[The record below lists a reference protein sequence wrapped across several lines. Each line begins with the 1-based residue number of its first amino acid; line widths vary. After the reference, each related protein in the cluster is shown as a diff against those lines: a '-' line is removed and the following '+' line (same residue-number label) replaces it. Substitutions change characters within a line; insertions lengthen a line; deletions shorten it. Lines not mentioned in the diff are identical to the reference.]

1 MVNHLVL
8 SENAYFYKRK
18 EELTEEFIGR
28 VFSYVSSE
36 KELNEIRCQVIK
48 CINEEL
54 DIIYS
59 LLIFDFE
66 SQPNF
71 LSEDYTDA
79 KEVKFAYLLIVEY
92 KDYIIVSKRN
102 ISGLKEFY
110 KKIEN
115 IDYKLLSRLF
125 IDEKTFFNK
134 FSLKNMDI
142 ADSALRNKVL
152 ESNDLRSSISTFSA
166 SRYILNN
173 LRVSNEKEKMSLSLN
188 TSRINKI
195 GNKINITELFSW
207 VISTV
212 DKIES
217 YEEKNTYLDIF
228 SEPIDFE
235 SVKESI
241 TPICVLFTM
250 EELLNDLELD
260 LIEKFMYKH
269 NNREKNLSY
278 SVVEGIITKLS
289 TFFEVEKIAKNRY
302 KIPNTIDKTLTL
314 KVNKK
319 SITISSSKLKRVV
332 IKYDDEMEINMLEYM
347 NRKSNFIIS
356 FDKPDYIYS
365 NRKIFRDNRLMGNL
379 ELFES
384 TFIGHEEMSQCTSE
398 KGSFEPDAACFTEDS
413 VFNFVETILCNNS
426 QVLICDDLS
435 NEWADFISVEN
446 DSVSFYHAKS
456 KGADGLSATAFQDV
470 VGQALKNLS
479 FFTPSIEQW
488 ESKKELWSKK
498 YRNDNVQTQINRL
511 RKGVT
516 VEESIENYI
525 KKVSEPNVRKRVNI
539 VINFISKER
548 LFLNLYKLRNTGECT
563 KKTQIIQILWFISS
577 LINGCNELG
586 IDVHIHCRK

>member
-8 SENAYFYKRK
+8 SENAYFYKQK
-18 EELTEEFIGR
+18 EDLTEQFIGQ
-28 VFSYVSSE
+28 VFSCVSSE

-48 CINEEL
+48 CFKEEL

-110 KKIEN
+110 KKVEN

-195 GNKINITELFSW
+195 GNKINIFELFSW

-212 DKIES
+212 DKIEG

-235 SVKESI
+235 SVKGSI
-241 TPICVLFTM
+241 APICVLFTM

-269 NNREKNLSY
+269 GDREKNLSY
-278 SVVEGIITKLS
+278 TVIEGIISKLS
-289 TFFEVEKIAKNRY
+289 TFFEVEEVGRNRY

-314 KVNKK
+314 KANKK
-319 SITISSSKLKRVV
+319 SITISSSKFKRVV
-332 IKYDDEMEINMLEYM
+332 IKYTDEMEINMLEYM

-356 FDKPDYIYS
+356 FDKPDYIYF
-365 NRKIFRDNRLMGNL
+365 NRKIFRDSRLMGNL

-384 TFIGHEEMSQCTSE
+384 TFVGHEEMSRCTSE
-398 KGSFEPDAACFTEDS
+398 KGSFEPDTTCFTDDS
-413 VFNFVETILCNNS
+413 VFNFVENILCDNS

-456 KGADGLSATAFQDV
+456 KGKDGLSATAFQDV

-479 FFTPSIEQW
+479 FFTPSNEQW

-498 YRNDNVQTQINRL
+498 YKNDKVQTQINRL

-539 VINFISKER
+539 VVNFISKEK
-548 LFLNLYKLRNTGECT
+548 LFLNLYKLRDTGECT
-563 KKTQIIQILWFISS
+563 RKTQIIQILWFISS

-586 IDVHIHCRK
+586 IDVNIHCRK